1 MSKTFAQVENGIVVN
16 VVVAD
21 DAWVQA
27 QGGEWVEY
35 TAESPAAIGWAV
47 VNGVVQIPPP
57 PVEPELTEGE

>member
-1 MSKTFAQVENGIVVN
+1 MSKTFAKVENGIVVN

-27 QGGEWVEY
+27 QGGEWIEY
-35 TAESPAAIGWAV
+35 TVESPAAIGWAV

-57 PVEPELTEGE
+57 PVEPELPVEE